1 MNIRHKIDANSSLRD
16 DYPGGKQDIY
26 FVRVSLSATDS
37 NGNPVNAF
45 ATYYHPDSFFMGMS
59 DFRAAWAQRGIMPP
73 RILRGVKWKD
83 QMRRIRDRSTGKGT
97 EGAGLPTWL
106 VNVDNTEGFEPVPGD
121 SPV

>member
-1 MNIRHKIDANSSLRD
+1 
-16 DYPGGKQDIY
+16 
-26 FVRVSLSATDS
+26 
-37 NGNPVNAF
+37 
-45 ATYYHPDSFFMGMS
+45 
-59 DFRAAWAQRGIMPP
+59 MPP
-73 RILRGVKWKD
+73 RILRGVRWKD

>member
-1 MNIRHKIDANSSLRD
+1 MCIRDR
-16 DYPGGKQDIY
+16 
-26 FVRVSLSATDS
+26 
-37 NGNPVNAF
+37 
-45 ATYYHPDSFFMGMS
+45 
-59 DFRAAWAQRGIMPP
+59 QRGIMPP

-106 VNVDNTEGFEPVPGD
+106 VNIDNTEGFEPIPGD